1 MTKVICL
8 LALLGLF
15 IFCKVL
21 PSLGSVKGSSNGE
34 RNGRNE
40 FYRSNSDGDVTL
52 EDEQEDHTIEEEIEK
67 LGDLHGY
74 FKNSEAHQN
83 EMDRSPQQQV
93 SFCLLIWM
101 HAIFGCALLSVL
113 K

>member
-15 IFCKVL
+15 ICCKVI
-21 PSLGSVKGSSNGE
+21 PSLGSVKGSLNGQE
-34 RNGRNE
+34 DGRDE

-74 FKNSEAHQN
+74 FKNSEVHQN
-83 EMDRSPQQQV
+83 EMDRSPKQQV
-93 SFCLLIWM
+93 SSC
-101 HAIFGCALLSVL
+101 LLSVCASCS
-113 K
+113 